1 MSWYPRPT
9 FDNMFVCLA
18 TLYRGVL
25 FPSPVLRHFW
35 MILSSSKETEID
47 LLPTSSNKIC
57 TLNITFINPRSVS
70 QVILIVKVHSMTIMW
85 HLSPQRHGLCFS
97 PPFHFVFI
105 VTPCQEQT
113 CLDFILKL
121 YTFPCKFSWALSK
134 PIYIWNSTKKQILTW
149 PSQFLPSLSFSPKN
163 NTSSELAKLLCP
175 VVDARHKNYW
185 LELIAMYIKGSKSK
199 NI

>member
-1 MSWYPRPT
+1 MSRYPRPT
-9 FDNMFVCLA
+9 LDIMFVCLA

-70 QVILIVKVHSMTIMW
+70 QVILIVRVHSMTIMW

-97 PPFHFVFI
+97 PPFRFDFI
-105 VTPCQEQT
+105 VTPCQEQP

-121 YTFPCKFSWALSK
+121 YTFPFKFSCALSK
-134 PIYIWNSTKKQILTW
+134 RIFIYEIAQKKQILTW
-149 PSQFLPSLSFSPKN
+149 PSQFLPSLSFSPKKQHFFWIGE
-163 NTSSELAKLLCP
+163 TPLPSCWCKT
-175 VVDARHKNYW
+175 
-185 LELIAMYIKGSKSK
+185 
-199 NI
+199 